1 MNIKSAGLTAF
12 LLTLF
17 FIVALL
23 GLIFPKVSLAQT
35 LDDCL
40 QDCVDQ
46 FNDPGC
52 MDACYVQYG
61 GGSGGGG
68 GGTGG
73 PSGEFNNLDQ
83 LLGRACEILQ
93 YVFAVLIFLSIAMGL
108 YAGFLYAT
116 SSGDPEKIKKSN
128 HILLYAAIALAVGIL
143 ARSFPWIVS
152 GLFLDVDPT
161 GPGISSLKSSC

>member
-1 MNIKSAGLTAF
+1 MNIRSAGLTGF

-17 FIVALL
+17 FIVTLL
-23 GLIFPKVSLAQT
+23 GLILPKVSLAQT

-46 FNDPGC
+46 FDDPGC

-61 GGSGGGG
+61 GGGAGGS
-68 GGTGG
+68 
-73 PSGEFNNLDQ
+73 SGEFNNLDQ

-93 YVFAVLIFLSIAMGL
+93 YVFAVLIFLSIVMGL
-108 YAGFLYAT
+108 YAGFLYIT
-116 SSGDPEKIKKSN
+116 SSGDPEKTKKSN
-128 HILLYAAIALAVGIL
+128 HILLYAAIALAVAIF

-152 GLFLDVDPT
+152 GLFLDAAT
-161 GPGISSLKSSC
+161 GPGISSLRSSC